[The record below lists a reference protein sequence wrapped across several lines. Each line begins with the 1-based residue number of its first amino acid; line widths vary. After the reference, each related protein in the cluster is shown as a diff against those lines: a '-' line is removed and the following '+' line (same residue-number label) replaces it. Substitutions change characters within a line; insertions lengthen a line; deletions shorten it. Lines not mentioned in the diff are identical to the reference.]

1 MGIIKKHE
9 ELNFSIVE
17 TSDEELGIVTIA
29 VDELPGYGEGNTR
42 EEAVN
47 NMIDFVIEYCSVCSE
62 DKEFLQRQD
71 PLIVTKLLACKGD
84 RAALCNLLGL

>member
-1 MGIIKKHE
+1 MGTNKNHE

-17 TSDEELGIVTIA
+17 TSDEELGIVTIE

-47 NMIDFVIEYCSVCSE
+47 DMIDFILEYCSVCSE
-62 DKEFLQRQD
+62 DKEYLQQQD
-71 PLIVTKLLACKGD
+71 PLIVTELLTCKGD
-84 RAALCNLLGL
+84 RAALRTLLGL